1 MSYTTRIEKLQAMLD
16 AVEDAIVKVMAGQS
30 YSLGSRTVTRADL
43 SELMDTRR
51 ELKQD
56 LDHELGTNRRRFK
69 RVVPMG

>member
-16 AVEDAIVKVMAGQS
+16 AVEDAIGKVMAGQS